1 MVLPFQIQG
10 LPRGINIPRSQ
21 AYPFPSPPVPT
32 GRGVAPLNSLILSVR
47 EDNFIDPRRT
57 VSLPLQMGDR
67 VMSPFRQP
75 GAQGFGGFV
84 IGFVPFTNGAIV
96 LWDDGNVTYDP
107 VSELQPQSRKEP
119 EMVQRRRPRPVLDP
133 GTSGGGRGGPRVT
146 GVAYP

>member
-10 LPRGINIPRSQ
+10 PRGLNIPRSQ
-21 AYPFPSPPVPT
+21 AYPLPSPPVPT
-32 GRGVAPLNSLILSVR
+32 GRGVTPINRLILGVQ

-75 GAQGFGGFV
+75 GPQGFGGFI

-107 VSELQPQSRKEP
+107 VRELRPQSRKEP
-119 EMVQRRRPRPVLDP
+119 PMVERRRARSVRVA
-133 GTSGGGRGGPRVT
+133 GVAGGDRGGP
-146 GVAYP
+146 GVIGVSYP